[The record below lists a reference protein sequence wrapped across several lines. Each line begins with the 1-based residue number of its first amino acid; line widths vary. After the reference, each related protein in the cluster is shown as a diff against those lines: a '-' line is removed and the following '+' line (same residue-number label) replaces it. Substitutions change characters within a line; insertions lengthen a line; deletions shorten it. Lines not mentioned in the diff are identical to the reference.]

1 MKDTDYEYAG
11 FWIRVGASLI
21 DVALLLMVTLPLTLM
36 IYGSEAVWN
45 SEEII
50 LGPADFLINYSLP
63 FFATI
68 IFWMYKS
75 ATPGKMILK
84 LKILDEKTGNK
95 LTIGQSIGRYLAYF
109 PATIVL
115 LLGIF
120 WVAWDKKKQGWHDKI
135 AGTVVIIHDEATV
148 PLSQL
153 QESLL

>member
-1 MKDTDYEYAG
+1 MEDKLKQEEYEYAG

-21 DVALLLMVTLPLTLM
+21 DAILMLMVTLPLTLM
-36 IYGSEAVWN
+36 IYGIDTVSE
-45 SEEII
+45 SEKVI
-50 LGPADFLINYSLP
+50 LGPVDFVINYSLP

-109 PATIVL
+109 PAML
-115 LLGIF
+115 ALMLGIF
-120 WVAWDKKKQGWHDKI
+120 WVAWDKKKQGWHDKL
-135 AGTVVIIHDEATV
+135 AKTVVVRNKQRTEDVKFT
-148 PLSQL
+148 
-153 QESLL
+153 

>member
-1 MKDTDYEYAG
+1 MKQEEYEYAG

-21 DVALLLMVTLPLTLM
+21 DAILMLMVTLPLTLM
-36 IYGSEAVWN
+36 IYGIDTVSE
-45 SEEII
+45 SEKVI
-50 LGPADFLINYSLP
+50 LGPVDFVINYSLP

-109 PATIVL
+109 PAML
-115 LLGIF
+115 ALMLGIF
-120 WVAWDKKKQGWHDKI
+120 WVAWDKKKQGWHDKL
-135 AGTVVIIHDEATV
+135 AKTVVVRNKQRTEDVKFT
-148 PLSQL
+148 
-153 QESLL
+153 